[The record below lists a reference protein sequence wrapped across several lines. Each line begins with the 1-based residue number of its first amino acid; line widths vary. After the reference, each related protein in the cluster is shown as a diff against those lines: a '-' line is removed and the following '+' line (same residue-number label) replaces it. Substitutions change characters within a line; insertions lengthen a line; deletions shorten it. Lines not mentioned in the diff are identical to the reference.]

1 LDLQNDYRTFVWKGG
16 LAMVSNRHKIILVD
30 DDLTNLSI
38 GRNALSDRYTVITVP
53 SAEKLFLIL
62 EQVIPDLILLDI
74 EMPGMNGY
82 QVLQKLKEEAR
93 TAVIPVVF
101 LTARRDT
108 GSELEGLNMGAVDYI
123 TKPFSPPL
131 LQKRVE
137 THLLLRQ
144 QTAQLQRYN
153 DNLLDMVRE
162 KTERIYALQNAV
174 LNTVAEL
181 VEFRDDITGGHV
193 TRTQGYIKLLVSEL
207 TRRGLYPELITD
219 WDVELLIPS
228 AQLHDVGKI
237 AVSDKI
243 LKKPGRYVPEEF
255 DEMKKHTTYGVEV
268 IERIER
274 NTQEKEFFRHAK
286 IFAGTHHEKW
296 DGSGYPYGLR
306 GEEIPLPGRLMAIA
320 DVYDALI
327 SVRPYKPAFSHED
340 SVRIII
346 EGKGSHFDPAL
357 VDVFIEVS
365 DKFKEIAESV
375 IIAV

>member
-1 LDLQNDYRTFVWKGG
+1 MTRT
-16 LAMVSNRHKIILVD
+16 RHKIILVD

-62 EQVIPDLILLDI
+62 EQVMPDLILLDI

-82 QVLQKLKEEAR
+82 ETIRKLKSDAR
-93 TAVIPVVF
+93 LSAVPVVF
-101 LTARRDT
+101 LTVRRDA
-108 GSELEGLNMGAVDYI
+108 GSELEGLSMGAVDYI
-123 TKPFSPPL
+123 AKPFSPPL

-137 THLLLRQ
+137 THLLLREQ
-144 QTAQLQRYN
+144 HRQLQRYN
-153 DNLLDMVRE
+153 DNLLDLVRE

-193 TRTQGYIKLLVSEL
+193 VRTQGYIKLLISEL

-219 WDVELLIPS
+219 WDVDMLIPS
-228 AQLHDVGKI
+228 SQLHDVGKI
-237 AVSDKI
+237 AVSDI
-243 LKKPGRYVPEEF
+243 LLKKPGRYDPEEF
-255 DEMKKHTTYGVEV
+255 DEMKKHTVYGLEL
-268 IERIER
+268 IDRIER
-274 NTQEKEFFRHAK
+274 TAEDPEFFRHAK
-286 IFAGTHHEKW
+286 VFVSSHHEKW
-296 DGSGYPYGLR
+296 DGSGYPNGLR
-306 GEEIPLPGRLMAIA
+306 GRDIPLPGRLMAIA

-346 EGKGSHFDPAL
+346 DGRGTHFDPAL
-357 VDVFIEVS
+357 VDVFADVS
-365 DKFKEIAESV
+365 DQFREIAQR
-375 IIAV
+375 AV